1 MRTMYRRIGLLLFL
15 VAAISA
21 FVLYWTVDANTLQ
34 SLGKFRP
41 ASLLLV
47 AALSVGGLYFDAARL
62 VRLTAIAGG
71 RTVTLREAYQ
81 VVFGNYF
88 LAMLTPGAA
97 GGAFAQVLFLRRAGV
112 PTGKATILVLVRTLL
127 SILVLFLFAPLVFW
141 FDGDVLPGLSQG
153 VLLAG
158 SLVILLSMLALPVFF
173 RTSLPDALVLLLVR
187 RLRRARRRRLVN
199 LYKDVRNAVQLLSA
213 APGQMLLVLLQS
225 AASLFLLYALVPA
238 LLWGLGGSGDFLTI
252 MGRIVL
258 LNILLYVAPTPGG
271 AGIAEGGFVLLLQ
284 SLAAPGTVGVAAL
297 AWRVAAEYI
306 PFGLGAIAV
315 VQTFGRDFM
324 RKIQSA

>member
-1 MRTMYRRIGLLLFL
+1 MRTMYRRVGLLLFL

-34 SLGKFRP
+34 SLGQFRP

-47 AALSVGGLYFDAARL
+47 VVLSVGGLYFDAARL

-127 SILVLFLFAPLVFW
+127 SILVLFLFAPLVFL
-141 FDGDVLPGLSQG
+141 FDGDVLPGLSQE
-153 VLLAG
+153 VMLAG
-158 SLVILLSMLALPVFF
+158 SLALLLSMLAMPVFF
-173 RTSLPDALVLLLVR
+173 RTSLPDALVLILVR

-199 LYKDVRNAVQLLSA
+199 LYKDVRNAVQLLGA
-213 APGQMLLVLLQS
+213 APGQMALVLLQS

-238 LLWGLGGSGDFLTI
+238 LLWGLGGNGDFLTI
-252 MGRIVL
+252 MGRMVL

-297 AWRVAAEYI
+297 VWRVAAEYI

>member
-1 MRTMYRRIGLLLFL
+1 MRTMYRRVGLLLFL

-34 SLGKFRP
+34 SLGQFRP

-71 RTVTLREAYQ
+71 RTVTMREAYQ

-127 SILVLFLFAPLVFW
+127 SILVLFLFAPLVFL

-158 SLVILLSMLALPVFF
+158 SLALLLSMLAMPVFF
-173 RTSLPDALVLLLVR
+173 RTSLPDMLVLLLVR

-199 LYKDVRNAVQLLSA
+199 LYKDVRNAVQLLGA

-238 LLWGLGGSGDFLTI
+238 LLWGLGGNGDFLTI
-252 MGRIVL
+252 MGRMVL

-297 AWRVAAEYI
+297 VWRVAAEYI

>member
-1 MRTMYRRIGLLLFL
+1 MRTMYRRVGLLLFL

-34 SLGKFRP
+34 SLGQFRP

-47 AALSVGGLYFDAARL
+47 VALSIGGLYFDAARL

-127 SILVLFLFAPLVFW
+127 SILVLFLFAPVVFW
-141 FDGDVLPGLSQG
+141 FDGNVLPGLSQE
-153 VLLAG
+153 VMLASSLALLF
-158 SLVILLSMLALPVFF
+158 SMLAMPVFF

-187 RLRRARRRRLVN
+187 RLRRARRRRIVN
-199 LYKDVRNAVQLLSA
+199 LYKDVRNAVQLLGA

-238 LLWGLGGSGDFLTI
+238 LLWGLGGDGDFLTI
-252 MGRIVL
+252 MGRMVL

-324 RKIQSA
+324 KKIQSV

>member
-1 MRTMYRRIGLLLFL
+1 MYRRIGLLLFL

-34 SLGKFRP
+34 SLGQFRP

>member
-1 MRTMYRRIGLLLFL
+1 MRTMYRRVGLLLFL

-34 SLGKFRP
+34 SLGQFRP

-47 AALSVGGLYFDAARL
+47 VVLSVGGLYFDAARL

-112 PTGKATILVLVRTLL
+112 PTGKATIFVLVRTLL
-127 SILVLFLFAPLVFW
+127 SILVLFLFAPLVFL
-141 FDGDVLPGLSQG
+141 FDGDVLPGLSQE
-153 VLLAG
+153 VMLAG
-158 SLVILLSMLALPVFF
+158 SLALLLSMLAMPVFF
-173 RTSLPDALVLLLVR
+173 RTSLPDTLVLILVR

-199 LYKDVRNAVQLLSA
+199 LYKDVRNAVQLLGA
-213 APGQMLLVLLQS
+213 APGQMALVLLQS

-238 LLWGLGGSGDFLTI
+238 LLWGLGGNGDFLTI
-252 MGRIVL
+252 MGRMVL

-297 AWRVAAEYI
+297 VWRVAAEYI

>member
-1 MRTMYRRIGLLLFL
+1 MRTMYRRVGLLLFL

-34 SLGKFRP
+34 SLGQFRP

-71 RTVTLREAYQ
+71 RTVTMREAYQ

-127 SILVLFLFAPLVFW
+127 SILVLFLFAPLVFL

-158 SLVILLSMLALPVFF
+158 SLFLLLSMLAMPVFF
-173 RTSLPDALVLLLVR
+173 RTSLPDMLVLLLVR

-199 LYKDVRNAVQLLSA
+199 LYKDVRNAVQQLVA
-213 APGQMLLVLLQS
+213 APGQKLLVLLQS

-252 MGRIVL
+252 MGRMVL

-297 AWRVAAEYI
+297 VWRVAAEYI

>member
-1 MRTMYRRIGLLLFL
+1 MRTMYRRVGLLLFL

-34 SLGKFRP
+34 SLGQFRP

-71 RTVTLREAYQ
+71 RTVTMREAYQ

-127 SILVLFLFAPLVFW
+127 SILVLFLFAPLVFL

-158 SLVILLSMLALPVFF
+158 SLFLLLSMLAMPVFF
-173 RTSLPDALVLLLVR
+173 RTSLPDMLVLLLVR

-199 LYKDVRNAVQLLSA
+199 LYKDVRNAVQLLGA

-238 LLWGLGGSGDFLTI
+238 LLWGLGGNGDFLTI
-252 MGRIVL
+252 MGRMVL

-297 AWRVAAEYI
+297 VWRVAAEYI

>member
-1 MRTMYRRIGLLLFL
+1 MRTMYRRVGLLLFL

-34 SLGKFRP
+34 SLGQFRP

-47 AALSVGGLYFDAARL
+47 VALSVSGLYFDAARL

-71 RTVTLREAYQ
+71 RTVTMREAYQ

-127 SILVLFLFAPLVFW
+127 SILVLFLFAPLVFL

-158 SLVILLSMLALPVFF
+158 SLALLLSMLAMPVFF
-173 RTSLPDALVLLLVR
+173 RTSLPDMLVLLLVR

-199 LYKDVRNAVQLLSA
+199 LYKDVRNAVQLLGA

-252 MGRIVL
+252 MGRMVL

-297 AWRVAAEYI
+297 VWRVAAEYI

>member
-34 SLGKFRP
+34 SLGQFRP

-97 GGAFAQVLFLRRAGV
+97 GGAFAQVVFLRRAGV

>member
-1 MRTMYRRIGLLLFL
+1 MRTMYRRVGLLLFL

-34 SLGKFRP
+34 SLGQFRP

-47 AALSVGGLYFDAARL
+47 VALSVGGLYFDAARL

-127 SILVLFLFAPLVFW
+127 SILVLFLFAPLVFL
-141 FDGDVLPGLSQG
+141 FDGKVLPGLSQG

-158 SLVILLSMLALPVFF
+158 SLVLLLSMLAMPVFF

-187 RLRRARRRRLVN
+187 RLRRVRRRRLVN
-199 LYKDVRNAVQLLSA
+199 LYKDVRNAVQLLGA

-238 LLWGLGGSGDFLTI
+238 LLWGLGGTGDFLTI
-252 MGRIVL
+252 MGRMVL

-297 AWRVAAEYI
+297 VWRVAAEYI
-306 PFGLGAIAV
+306 PFGLGAVAV

-324 RKIQSA
+324 RKIQSS

>member
-34 SLGKFRP
+34 SLGQFRP

>member
-1 MRTMYRRIGLLLFL
+1 MRTMYRRVGLLLFL

-34 SLGKFRP
+34 SLGQFRP

-71 RTVTLREAYQ
+71 RTVTMREAYQ

-127 SILVLFLFAPLVFW
+127 SILVLFLFAPLVFL

-158 SLVILLSMLALPVFF
+158 SLFLLLSMLAMPVFF
-173 RTSLPDALVLLLVR
+173 RTSLPDALVLILVR

-199 LYKDVRNAVQLLSA
+199 LYKDVRNAVQLLGA

-252 MGRIVL
+252 MGRMVL

-297 AWRVAAEYI
+297 VWRVAAEYI

>member
-1 MRTMYRRIGLLLFL
+1 MRTMYRRVGLLLFL

-34 SLGKFRP
+34 SLGQFRP

-225 AASLFLLYALVPA
+225 AASLFLLYALVPV

>member
-1 MRTMYRRIGLLLFL
+1 MTM
-15 VAAISA
+15 
-21 FVLYWTVDANTLQ
+21 
-34 SLGKFRP
+34 
-41 ASLLLV
+41 
-47 AALSVGGLYFDAARL
+47 
-62 VRLTAIAGG
+62 
-71 RTVTLREAYQ
+71 REAYQ

-127 SILVLFLFAPLVFW
+127 SILVLFLFAPLVFL

-158 SLVILLSMLALPVFF
+158 SLALLLSMLAMPVFF
-173 RTSLPDALVLLLVR
+173 RTSLPDMLVLLLVR

-199 LYKDVRNAVQLLSA
+199 LYKDVRNAVQLLGA

-252 MGRIVL
+252 MGRMVL

-297 AWRVAAEYI
+297 VWRVAAEYI

>member
-1 MRTMYRRIGLLLFL
+1 MRTMYRRVGLLLFL

-34 SLGKFRP
+34 SLGQFRP

-47 AALSVGGLYFDAARL
+47 VALSIGGLYFDAARL

-127 SILVLFLFAPLVFW
+127 SILVLFLFAPVVFW
-141 FDGDVLPGLSQG
+141 FDGNVLPGLSQE
-153 VLLAG
+153 VMLAG
-158 SLVILLSMLALPVFF
+158 SLALLLSMLAMPVFF

-187 RLRRARRRRLVN
+187 RLRRARRRRIVN
-199 LYKDVRNAVQLLSA
+199 LYKDVRNAVQLLGA

-238 LLWGLGGSGDFLTI
+238 LLWGLGGDGDFLTI
-252 MGRIVL
+252 MGRMVL

-284 SLAAPGTVGVAAL
+284 SLVAPGTVGVAAL

-324 RKIQSA
+324 KKIQSV

>member
-1 MRTMYRRIGLLLFL
+1 MRTMYRRVGLLLFL

-34 SLGKFRP
+34 SLGQFRP

-47 AALSVGGLYFDAARL
+47 VVLSVGGLYFDAARL

-127 SILVLFLFAPLVFW
+127 SILVLFLFAPLVFL
-141 FDGDVLPGLSQG
+141 FDGDVLPGLSQE
-153 VLLAG
+153 VMLAG
-158 SLVILLSMLALPVFF
+158 SLALLLSMLAMPVFF
-173 RTSLPDALVLLLVR
+173 RTSLPDALVLMLVR

-199 LYKDVRNAVQLLSA
+199 LYKDVRNAVQLLGA
-213 APGQMLLVLLQS
+213 APGQMALVLLQS

-238 LLWGLGGSGDFLTI
+238 LLWGLGGNGDFLTI
-252 MGRIVL
+252 MGRMVL

-297 AWRVAAEYI
+297 VWRVAAEYI

>member
-1 MRTMYRRIGLLLFL
+1 MRTMYRRVGLLLFL

-34 SLGKFRP
+34 SLGQFRP

-71 RTVTLREAYQ
+71 RTVTMREAYQ

-127 SILVLFLFAPLVFW
+127 SILVLFLFAPLVFL

-158 SLVILLSMLALPVFF
+158 SLALLLSMLAMPVFF
-173 RTSLPDALVLLLVR
+173 RTSLPDMLVLLLVR

-199 LYKDVRNAVQLLSA
+199 LYKDVRNAVQLLGA

-252 MGRIVL
+252 MGRMVL

-297 AWRVAAEYI
+297 VWRVAAEYI

>member
-1 MRTMYRRIGLLLFL
+1 MRTMYRRVGLLLFL

-34 SLGKFRP
+34 SLGQFRP

-199 LYKDVRNAVQLLSA
+199 LYKDVRNAVQLLGA

-225 AASLFLLYALVPA
+225 VASLFLLYALVPA

-252 MGRIVL
+252 MGRMVL

-297 AWRVAAEYI
+297 VWRVAAEYI

>member
-1 MRTMYRRIGLLLFL
+1 MRTMYRRVGLLLFL

-34 SLGKFRP
+34 SLGQFRP

-47 AALSVGGLYFDAARL
+47 VALSIGGLYFDAARL

-81 VVFGNYF
+81 VVYGNYF

-127 SILVLFLFAPLVFW
+127 SILVLFLFAPVVFW
-141 FDGDVLPGLSQG
+141 FDGNVLPGLSQE
-153 VLLAG
+153 VMLAG
-158 SLVILLSMLALPVFF
+158 SLALLLSMLAMPVFF

-187 RLRRARRRRLVN
+187 RLRRARRRRIVN
-199 LYKDVRNAVQLLSA
+199 LYKDVRNAVQLLGA

-238 LLWGLGGSGDFLTI
+238 LLWGLGGDGDFLTI
-252 MGRIVL
+252 MGRMVL

-324 RKIQSA
+324 KKIQSV

>member
-1 MRTMYRRIGLLLFL
+1 MRTMYRRVGLLLFL

-34 SLGKFRP
+34 SLGQFRP

>member
-1 MRTMYRRIGLLLFL
+1 MRTMYRRVGLLLFL

-34 SLGKFRP
+34 SLGQFRP

-71 RTVTLREAYQ
+71 RTVTMREAYQ
-81 VVFGNYF
+81 VVFRNYF

-127 SILVLFLFAPLVFW
+127 SILVLFLFAPLVFL

-153 VLLAG
+153 VLLAS
-158 SLVILLSMLALPVFF
+158 SLFLLLSMLAMPVFF
-173 RTSLPDALVLLLVR
+173 RTSLPDMLVLLLVR

-199 LYKDVRNAVQLLSA
+199 LYKDVRNAVQLLGA

-252 MGRIVL
+252 MGRMVL

-297 AWRVAAEYI
+297 VWRVAAEYI

>member
-1 MRTMYRRIGLLLFL
+1 MRTMYRRVGLLLFL

-34 SLGKFRP
+34 SLGQFRP

-47 AALSVGGLYFDAARL
+47 VALSIGGLYFDAARL

-127 SILVLFLFAPLVFW
+127 SILVLFLFAPVVFW
-141 FDGDVLPGLSQG
+141 FDGNVLPGLSQG
-153 VLLAG
+153 VMLAG
-158 SLVILLSMLALPVFF
+158 SLALLLSMLAMPVFF

-187 RLRRARRRRLVN
+187 RLRRARRRRIVN
-199 LYKDVRNAVQLLSA
+199 LYKDVRNAVQLLGA

-238 LLWGLGGSGDFLTI
+238 LLWGLGGDGDFLTI
-252 MGRIVL
+252 MGRMVL

-297 AWRVAAEYI
+297 VWRVAAEYI

-324 RKIQSA
+324 KKIQSV